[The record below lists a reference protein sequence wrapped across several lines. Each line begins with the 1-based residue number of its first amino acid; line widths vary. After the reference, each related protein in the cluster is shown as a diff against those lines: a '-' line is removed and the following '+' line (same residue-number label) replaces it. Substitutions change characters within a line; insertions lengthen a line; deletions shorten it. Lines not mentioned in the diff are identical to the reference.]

1 MNLTEIIGKRLKAL
15 RGQRSWSLD
24 QAAHATGVSK
34 PMLSQIERG
43 ESNPTVSTLW
53 KIANGFGVSF
63 SSFVEEDQPSIKK
76 VITNEINPIADASG
90 TFLVRPLFPV
100 EPGKSFEIYS
110 LELLPGCN
118 YCSEA
123 HPDGVEEYLLV
134 EEGSFALTVHENT
147 YTLSTGE
154 NLHFAANFT
163 HCYQNHGDSPAR
175 LIMMIYY
182 PYPRA

>member
-1 MNLTEIIGKRLKAL
+1 MNLTEIIGKRLKAM

-63 SSFVEEDQPSIKK
+63 SSFVEEDQPSIKRSSRTK
-76 VITNEINPIADASG
+76 SIRLPMPVAPFSSVLCSRLNREI
-90 TFLVRPLFPV
+90 V
-100 EPGKSFEIYS
+100 EIYS

-147 YTLSTGE
+147 YTLSTGKI
-154 NLHFAANFT
+154 
-163 HCYQNHGDSPAR
+163 CDSLPTLRTVIKTMATA
-175 LIMMIYY
+175 L
-182 PYPRA
+182 PN

>member
-1 MNLTEIIGKRLKAL
+1 MNLTEIIGKRLKAM
-15 RGQRSWSLD
+15 RSHRSWSLD
-24 QAAHATGVSK
+24 QAAQATGVSK

-76 VITNEINPIADASG
+76 VITSEVDPIADTSG

-100 EPGKSFEIYS
+100 KPGKSFEIYS
-110 LELLPGCN
+110 LELLPGCD
-118 YCSEA
+118 YASEA

-134 EEGSFALTVHENT
+134 EEGSFSLTVHEMT
-147 YTLSTGE
+147 YSLSAGE
-154 NLHFAANFT
+154 NLRFAANFA
-163 HCYQNHGDSPAR
+163 HCYQNLGDTPAR
-175 LIMMIYY
+175 LIMMIHY